1 MCAVRLRFRWPR
13 CAVLCCNRPQ
23 MASSLLILAEGR
35 ALVNRSAACATPGQY
50 TGMICPDSYG
60 SFRYFARTP
69 RCRVL
74 QDPWPMAIA
83 SADWD
88 QHAKSYQT
96 VTPKSLSM
104 ASADWSATTASSPA
118 TSSDSA
124 VLRVT
129 NACLADRQQTREPYR
144 KTTQPVFVPQIY
156 SYIRASRRWMLQRP
170 LCSKCLVNLCYP
182 ANV

>member
-1 MCAVRLRFRWPR
+1 
-13 CAVLCCNRPQ
+13 
-23 MASSLLILAEGR
+23 MASSSLILAEGR

-50 TGMICPDSYG
+50 TRMICPDSYG
-60 SFRYFARTP
+60 SFRYFARTL

-96 VTPKSLSM
+96 VTQKSLSM

-144 KTTQPVFVPQIY
+144 KTTQPGSCPKYTHTLQGLKTVDVA
-156 SYIRASRRWMLQRP
+156 ASLMLEMFRLFKP
-170 LCSKCLVNLCYP
+170 VIPRKCLNGL
-182 ANV
+182 NVSQQAIV

>member
-1 MCAVRLRFRWPR
+1 MD
-13 CAVLCCNRPQ
+13 
-23 MASSLLILAEGR
+23 SSSLILAEGR

-60 SFRYFARTP
+60 SFRHFAGTL

-74 QDPWPMAIA
+74 QDPWPTAIA

-170 LCSKCLVNLCYP
+170 LCPNCLDCLNLCYP